1 MRQNKQNPHKGETAR
16 PILLV
21 ALSQG
26 YGGADVRVFD
36 MAHAFHG
43 HATYAVATLDQS
55 PLHKRLEAAGL
66 STRPLPYSRS
76 DPRLLWHLYRLIK
89 EEGFTVVDAHNPQ
102 SQFWGLA
109 AARLAKVPRL
119 VSTVHHAYGL
129 VTPLRFLDRL
139 YEKVLHLNIRWGS
152 QFVTVSQAI
161 HDYLLQIGVPPADL
175 SLINNA
181 INTDVPATDSSDFLW
196 REELAWGE
204 ETVVIVVVGRLEIVK
219 GHTFLLEAMQLALR
233 QWPQLR
239 CVVVG
244 EGRMRTTLEEQIET
258 LGLNAHVQLMGFR
271 QDVDVFLRSSDI
283 FCLSSLSE
291 GLPYALLEASTY
303 KLPLV
308 VTAVG
313 GMAELLTDGQNAR
326 LVPPSDPAALAAAF
340 GSLVDHPEEKVRLGK
355 AAHTLIKERFS
366 PAVMMAETMMIYDR

>member
-1 MRQNKQNPHKGETAR
+1 MKQNKHNSHNGETPHR
-16 PILLV
+16 ILLV

-36 MAHAFHG
+36 MAYAFHG
-43 HATYAVATLDQS
+43 HVAYAVATLDQS
-55 PLHKRLEAAGL
+55 PLHKRLETAGL

-76 DPRLLWHLYRLIK
+76 DPRLLWHIYRLIK
-89 EEGFTVVDAHNPQ
+89 KEGFTVVDAHNPQ

-119 VSTVHHAYGL
+119 VSTVHHPYGL

-139 YEKVLHLNIRWGS
+139 YEKVLHLNIRWGC
-152 QFVTVSQAI
+152 QFVTVSQSI
-161 HDYLLQIGVPPADL
+161 RDYLLKIGVPSADL

-181 INTDVPATDSSDFLW
+181 INADVPPPDKSDFLW
-196 REELAWGE
+196 REALAWGE
-204 ETVVIVVVGRLEIVK
+204 DTVVIVIVGRLEIVK
-219 GHTFLLEAMQLALR
+219 GHTFLFEAMRLALS
-233 QWPQLR
+233 QWTQLR

-244 EGRMRTTLEEQIET
+244 EGRIRAALEEQIET
-258 LGLNAHVQLMGFR
+258 LGLNAYVQLMGFQ

-283 FCLSSLSE
+283 FCLSSQSE
-291 GLPYALLEASTY
+291 GLPYALLEASVY
-303 KLPLV
+303 QLPLV

-313 GMAELLTDGQNAR
+313 GMAELLTDGENAR

-340 GSLVDHPEEKVRLGK
+340 GYLVDHPEEKTRLGG